1 MVDDEIND
9 VPEEVSTPWPDDE
22 ADDQAMKSLLKKRND
37 LRRQLQKVEEDIH
50 ALAILNSIAN
60 D

>member
-1 MVDDEIND
+1 MIDDVND
-9 VPEEVSTPWPDDE
+9 DIETPWPDDD
-22 ADDQAMKSLLKKRND
+22 ANDQAMKVLLKKRND

-50 ALAILNSIAN
+50 ALAMLNSIAN